1 MQFSELIDHPQ
12 ILQAIDDLGHT
23 TPTPIQEMTIPEAI
37 AGKDLLAAA
46 QTGTGKTA
54 AFLIPSLM
62 KMTEPSPIAK
72 KGPRV
77 LILVP
82 TRELACQV
90 KAEAIKY
97 SKHLSKVKTVCI
109 YGGVPYPVQFKE
121 LSRHYEIL
129 VATPGR
135 LMDHIE
141 RGKISLEKVE
151 VLVLDEA
158 DRMLDMGFIGAVEEI
173 ATLLPENRQTL
184 FFSATFKKNV
194 VALAKKLLK
203 NPVEIQ
209 ASHQH
214 DKHENID
221 QKLLKANNLEHK
233 YTLLDG
239 LLKEADLNQ
248 VIIFTSTKRQADT
261 LMDRLVESGEEVGVL
276 HGDIKQK
283 QRTKTVNRL
292 KQGDIR
298 VLVATDVAARGIDIP
313 TISHVINFDLP
324 TFAEDYVHRIGRT
337 GRAGAKG
344 TAFSFVSKRE
354 FYMVKEIEKFT
365 GQKLSSEG
373 EFEEKTSKK
382 PREAAPKA
390 PRKERSFKEKT
401 FGEKSFEEKPFKKE
415 RAFKERSFD
424 DKPFKKERTFGE
436 KTFGEKSFQK
446 ERSFKEKSF
455 DEKPFRKE
463 RSFKERSFD
472 DKPFKKERTFGEKT
486 FGEKSFQKERPF
498 KEKSFG
504 DKPFRKDR
512 GFKEGSF
519 KEKSFGDKPF
529 KKFDKKRHKPRSA

>member
-12 ILQAIDDLGHT
+12 ILQAINDLGHT

-37 AGKDLLAAA
+37 AGKDLLASA

-54 AFLIPSLM
+54 SFLIPTLM
-62 KMTEPSPIAK
+62 KMTNPSPIAK

-97 SKHLSKVKTVCI
+97 SKHLAKVKTVCI

-194 VALAKKLLK
+194 VSLAKKLLK

-209 ASHQH
+209 ASHPH
-214 DKHENID
+214 EKHENIE

-233 YTLLDG
+233 YTLLDN
-239 LLKEADLNQ
+239 LLKESDLNQ

-283 QRTKTVNRL
+283 QRTRTVNRL
-292 KQGDIR
+292 KDGDIR

-382 PREAAPKA
+382 PSDRAPK
-390 PRKERSFKEKT
+390 ERVFKEK
-401 FGEKSFEEKPFKKE
+401 
-415 RAFKERSFD
+415 
-424 DKPFKKERTFGE
+424 
-436 KTFGEKSFQK
+436 
-446 ERSFKEKSF
+446 SFKEKSF
-455 DEKPFRKE
+455 DEKPFQKE
-463 RSFKERSFD
+463 RSFKE
-472 DKPFKKERTFGEKT
+472 KT
-486 FGEKSFQKERPF
+486 
-498 KEKSFG
+498 FG
-504 DKPFRKDR
+504 DKPFS
-512 GFKEGSF
+512 KERSF

-529 KKFDKKRHKPRSA
+529 SKDRSFKEKSFGDKPFSKDRSFKEKTFGDKPFSKERSFKEKTFGDKPFSKERSFKEKTFGDKPFSKERSFGDKPFKKFEKRRHKPRNP